1 MKKLLLILSFLNI
14 SLLSLANQ
22 GTPLSKEDAT
32 EQLQQIMMTSEVNSG
47 SLVELRYYVENGNVN
62 FDDYIYIAQLLQEYP
77 VYTAALLE
85 SARQI
90 SFSRR
95 DTPVY
100 KELIDLPF
108 LDLASKY
115 SSDIKKLLV
124 DALRCKNAEDDAKL
138 QLRIDALLAKC
149 HYKSMD
155 EFKAAQK

>member
-1 MKKLLLILSFLNI
+1 MKKLLLTLSLLSI
-14 SLLSLANQ
+14 SLFSLANQ
-22 GTPLSKEDAT
+22 GTPLSKEDAI
-32 EQLQQIMMTSEVNSG
+32 EELQQIMMTSEVNSG
-47 SLVELRYYVENGNVN
+47 SLVELKYYVENGNVN

-77 VYTAALLE
+77 VYTASLLE

-100 KELIDLPF
+100 KELIELPF

-115 SSDIKKLLV
+115 SADIKKLLV
-124 DALRCKNAEDDAKL
+124 DALRCRNAEDDAKL
-138 QLRIDALLAKC
+138 QLQIDALIAKC

-155 EFKAAQK
+155 EFKLAQK